1 MDGLSTIVSVSNY
14 TLPRQVAVL
23 TNTTAGTYQT
33 AFSDMARTSEGR
45 KKFITGLITF
55 MDTYGFDGADLDWE
69 YPTAGK

>member
-1 MDGLSTIVSVSNY
+1 MIVSAPYY
-14 TLPRQVAVL
+14 TIPRQGAVL

-33 AFSDMARTSEGR
+33 AFSDMARTPEGR